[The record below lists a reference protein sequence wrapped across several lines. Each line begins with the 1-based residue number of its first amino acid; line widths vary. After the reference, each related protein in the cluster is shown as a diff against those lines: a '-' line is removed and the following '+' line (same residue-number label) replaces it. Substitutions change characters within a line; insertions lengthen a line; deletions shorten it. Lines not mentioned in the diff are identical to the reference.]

1 MLAVVDSLAKA
12 ASGMPVNC
20 RRFVDH
26 FVASGQLIMPSG
38 KNEPR
43 VMRGQR
49 TLFTQCEALMQT
61 FSQIGLVVVVARC
74 SRRCRFSSQSN
85 KRLRV
90 VPMCEC
96 VLCGMEW
103 RMCNAD
109 SFVTGEIYVAGLTA
123 SFERTVVFVTS
134 QTRCRIALRGIA
146 SLSVDKDYKIIG
158 AYHCLEPLCRPR

>member
-74 SRRCRFSSQSN
+74 SHRRRRRRFSSQSN

-96 VLCGMEW
+96 VRCGME
-103 RMCNAD
+103 
-109 SFVTGEIYVAGLTA
+109 
-123 SFERTVVFVTS
+123 
-134 QTRCRIALRGIA
+134 
-146 SLSVDKDYKIIG
+146 
-158 AYHCLEPLCRPR
+158 